1 MSLDF
6 ERRLDEW
13 RETPAVLPLILPLSS
28 EAGFVDIQWF
38 AAEDEGRTEEPT
50 EYKLRKAREEGKV
63 ARSTELTSSLVL
75 LFSIVALA
83 VLGSS
88 ILTTTIEMM
97 RFFFSSSTSIDV
109 TKTNQVVPVFLSYFI
124 KLAAPL
130 AGVAFVAALAGNLIQ
145 VGFQFTVKPIVPD
158 FTKIIPKFGNFF
170 KRAFASGEAAFNLA
184 KSVVKIV
191 IIAFITFLNV
201 RSNFGVIIN
210 FIAMPFALTVQVLSG
225 IALRIMLES
234 AIALLVLALPDYW
247 FQRRQHI
254 ESLKMSK
261 QEMKEERKMNE
272 GDPLVKSR
280 LRDRMRDILSK
291 SMLANVPKADVIITN
306 PTHFAIGLQ
315 FKRGKMI
322 APMVIAKG
330 QDNLALAIRK
340 IAEENNVPIIENK
353 PLARALYAEVELGDV
368 IPDKYY
374 EVIAVIL
381 AQVYEM
387 GGRREEAF
395 A

>member
-6 ERRLDEW
+6 ERRLDEL
-13 RETPAVLPLILPLSS
+13 RGTAALLPLSR

-83 VLGSS
+83 VLGSY

-145 VGFQFTVKPIVPD
+145 VGFQFTVKPIVL
-158 FTKIIPKFGNFF
+158 TYENIPKFGNFF

-191 IIAFITFLNV
+191 IIALITFLNV
-201 RSNFGVIIN
+201 RSNFDVIIN
-210 FIAMPFALTVQVLSG
+210 FISMPFALTVQVLSG

-340 IAEENNVPIIENK
+340 IAEENNVPVIENK

>member
-1 MSLDF
+1 MTNSIEQELDTM
-6 ERRLDEW
+6 RYSVLL
-13 RETPAVLPLILPLSS
+13 PSVLPLTQ
-28 EAGFVDIQWF
+28 EFGFVDIQWF

-50 EYKLRKAREEGKV
+50 EYKLRKAREEGRV
-63 ARSTELTSSLVL
+63 ARSTELSSAILL
-75 LFSIVALA
+75 LFSIITLA
-83 VLGSS
+83 
-88 ILTTTIEMM
+88 ILMPYIISTTMEMM
-97 RFFFSSSTSIDV
+97 QFFFSSSTKIDV
-109 TKTNQVVPVFLSYFI
+109 TNTKRVAPIFLLYFVKI
-124 KLAAPL
+124 AAPL

-145 VGFQFTVKPIVPD
+145 VGFKFSAKPITPD
-158 FTKIIPKFGNFF
+158 FSRIVPKFGTFF
-170 KRAFASGEAAFNLA
+170 KRAFASGETAFNLA
-184 KSVVKIV
+184 LSIAKIV
-191 IIAFITFLNV
+191 AVGLIVYLNV
-201 RSNFGVIIN
+201 KANLGLIVNFVS
-210 FIAMPFALTVQVLSG
+210 MPFALTVHSLLN
-225 IALRIMLES
+225 IAFKIMLES
-234 AIALLVLALPDYW
+234 AIVLLVIAIPDYF
-247 FQRRQHI
+247 FQKRQYI

-261 QEMKEERKMNE
+261 QELKEERRMNE

-306 PTHFAIGLQ
+306 PTHFAVGLQ
-315 FKRGKMI
+315 FKRGRMI

-330 QDNLALAIRK
+330 QDNLALAIRR
-340 IAEENNVPIIENK
+340 IAEEHNVPIVENK

-374 EVIAVIL
+374 EVIALIL